1 MEGKREIRSKKRRE
15 EKRGKRKRVG
25 GELSRERERKWRER
39 DELGETRANVEDK
52 GGKEKMSG
60 GKSKEKRME
69 ERRLTVDGESK
80 RKRKRNTVVWNT
92 EH

>member
-1 MEGKREIRSKKRRE
+1 M
-15 EKRGKRKRVG
+15 
-25 GELSRERERKWRER
+25 
-39 DELGETRANVEDK
+39 NVEDK

-69 ERRLTVDGESK
+69 ERRLTVDGKSK
-80 RKRKRNTVVWNT
+80 RKRNRNTVVWNT